1 MRLLFLG
8 DIIGRSGREA
18 IIRNLADWR
27 QKLSLDL
34 VVANGENASHG
45 YGLSPDIAKNL
56 HNAGVDVITL
66 GNHAWDRRDMI
77 GYINQAPTSSDPPI
91 ILLAH
96 RGREPSSKSVV
107 DAGRWSSM

>member
-45 YGLSPDIAKNL
+45 YGLSP
-56 HNAGVDVITL
+56 
-66 GNHAWDRRDMI
+66 
-77 GYINQAPTSSDPPI
+77 
-91 ILLAH
+91 
-96 RGREPSSKSVV
+96 
-107 DAGRWSSM
+107 